1 MTKDDYTSS
10 ILNVF
15 LDQFKK
21 AIIRAIVAKLP
32 FLGISFLN
40 PILVK
45 LVSVAVEAGAKEAQI
60 RAYFVEIDLRTNSQ
74 ASRFSELAIK
84 YEKER
89 TPENEKLM
97 LNAFYEFASFVR

>member
-1 MTKDDYTSS
+1 MTKDEYTNS
-10 ILNVF
+10 ILSVF

-32 FLGISFLN
+32 FLGLSFLN

-45 LVSVAVEAGAKEAQI
+45 LVSVAVEAGAREAQI
-60 RAYFVEIDLRTNSQ
+60 RAYFVEIDLRTNAQSNK
-74 ASRFSELAIK
+74 FSELAIK

-89 TPENEKLM
+89 SPENEKAM
-97 LNAFYEFASFVR
+97 LDAFYEFASFVR